1 MAIVNKSERRDEL
14 IRYATVVADNLD
26 LGYSFL
32 NDRIRLANNFI
43 EYINKNSSYVDSE
56 RAKVTASGFD
66 KYFDDLIN
74 GRLVK

>member
-1 MAIVNKSERRDEL
+1 MAIVDKSERRDEL
-14 IRYATVVADNLD
+14 IRYATVVVDNLD

-43 EYINKNSSYVDSE
+43 EYINKNPSYVDSG

-66 KYFDDLIN
+66 KYLDDLVN
-74 GRLVK
+74 GRLV